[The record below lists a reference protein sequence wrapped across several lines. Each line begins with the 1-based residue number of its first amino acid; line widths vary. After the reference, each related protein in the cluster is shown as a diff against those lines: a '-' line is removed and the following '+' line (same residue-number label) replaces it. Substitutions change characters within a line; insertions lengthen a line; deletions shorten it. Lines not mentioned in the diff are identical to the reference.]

1 MLDELNEADDIA
13 VIRMYQAV
21 NSEQLTNTTYHYL
34 AKIETFGEQLADFST
49 LPEITNDVWTASII
63 HGGTGWIIYS
73 IETKEVKSEDTT
85 NIEERIIQIK

>member
-21 NSEQLTNTTYHYL
+21 NSEQLTNTTYQYL
-34 AKIETFGEQLADFST
+34 AKIGTFGELADFSS

-63 HGGTGWIIYS
+63 HEGTGWIIYS